1 MNKIVEAINYSSD
14 SYWGDILKDL
24 NLMQELILLVIV
36 ELSQGNN
43 RVVKT
48 DFGLKLQGYI
58 IPEAMNAFINKH
70 PTKQFS
76 KSILTNITEVIA
88 EDLIEHDRARQP
100 INKVGDSGSGIGY
113 DKIGHQQIG

>member
-1 MNKIVEAINYSSD
+1 MLH
-14 SYWGDILKDL
+14 WGDFERFKFNARIDTFS
-24 NLMQELILLVIV
+24 NRV
-36 ELSQGNN
+36 EISQGNN

-58 IPEAMNAFINKH
+58 IPEAMNAFISKH

-88 EDLIEHDRARQP
+88 EEIEHDRARQP

-113 DKIGHQQIG
+113 DRIGHQQIG